1 MISSGFTHDLPF
13 YPIVSLVL
21 PWISHENSRDSMD
34 LLGPS
39 QSFHLHLRIH
49 HQHGQLLAP
58 RRRKGPALEGR
69 AAGTAGAVG
78 TVAAR
83 QADGAE
89 GDANRRRRQE
99 VSQDTFAH
107 GEIGD
112 DLEGFHGDV
121 SCVYI

>member
-1 MISSGFTHDLPF
+1 MNF
-13 YPIVSLVL
+13 
-21 PWISHENSRDSMD
+21 PWIPHENSMD
-34 LLGPS
+34 FMGFLGPS

-58 RRRKGPALEGR
+58 RRRQRPALEGR
-69 AAGTAGAVG
+69 AAGTAGAVV
-78 TVAAR
+78 VAAR

-112 DLEGFHGDV
+112 LEGFHGDV
-121 SCVYI
+121 SCM